1 MLSYLNKL
9 TRIKNSFKTIYFYV
23 IRNKIIFF
31 RITYKN
37 NQASQ
42 IYSYYFILFHQNIKK
57 SAINGRENNYNIVSF
72 LGQICFQYASF
83 FSLLY
88 IYIYIHTSSVLIT
101 VIYYRACGSMQL
113 INCYFAPFSPDKIN
127 FSDNRHRT
135 SSCYLSIGFFF
146 HFQLTIH
153 SIDAQLSMR

>member
-1 MLSYLNKL
+1 M
-9 TRIKNSFKTIYFYV
+9 
-23 IRNKIIFF
+23 
-31 RITYKN
+31 
-37 NQASQ
+37 
-42 IYSYYFILFHQNIKK
+42 
-57 SAINGRENNYNIVSF
+57 
-72 LGQICFQYASF
+72 FQYASF

-88 IYIYIHTSSVLIT
+88 IYIYIHTSLVLIT

-135 SSCYLSIGFFF
+135 SSLLFVHWFFF

-153 SIDAQLSMR
+153 SIDAQLSMRWRDNGRLKKTCKRDNFIKTESAIIAWNSMTRFQSSKDDNWVCINSKRLNSPQI